1 MNLLLIRHAET
12 EWNRGGLIQGHQDS
26 ALAGAVIAKAQGK
39 DALAG
44 AAGASAGEMTAKLAL
59 DLYGKKPEQLGEDER
74 QLVSALSSVAAGL
87 AGAAVSDNT
96 AGVQA
101 AAQAGKNAV
110 ENNFLTRNDITGFLE
125 KYAKAKTEEEKKQL
139 LSDLKELD
147 ASQQH
152 AILAWSIT
160 IKDQKEE
167 LQNLKTLQASSQC
180 DSQCQ
185 KLVVYSIS
193 ELEPVINDKNLYRDA
208 KREALLFSIIQ
219 ELQMGGFLPKSS
231 KAPQSAVSVSNTGK
245 TTIDS
250 VVKSGS
256 KRAKVLQEAK
266 QNY

>member
-1 MNLLLIRHAET
+1 
-12 EWNRGGLIQGHQDS
+12 
-26 ALAGAVIAKAQGK
+26 
-39 DALAG
+39 
-44 AAGASAGEMTAKLAL
+44 
-59 DLYGKKPEQLGEDER
+59 
-74 QLVSALSSVAAGL
+74 
-87 AGAAVSDNT
+87 
-96 AGVQA
+96 
-101 AAQAGKNAV
+101 
-110 ENNFLTRNDITGFLE
+110 
-125 KYAKAKTEEEKKQL
+125 KKQL

-185 KLVVYSIS
+185 KLVAYSIS

-250 VVKSGS
+250 VVKSGEQAS
-256 KRAKVLQEAK
+256 KSIARSEAELLSDTSKQLEKYVNAFANSKYKPATAIGALDPLTGKIVTTSNGSVPTIIAPELQAYADRLGGLGVKTACGNTLGRCAEFRAANELLLANPSLKVKDIQFTPAIRPRTGEVVPRCENCK
-266 QNY
+266 NIFGGE